1 MPREH
6 TLYYAKAESYVF
18 SIKVRGK
25 LPITESFREAKP
37 VVESGVP
44 PTQSMKASAAKS

>member
-1 MPREH
+1 M
-6 TLYYAKAESYVF
+6 YYAKAESYVF

-37 VVESGVP
+37 AIENDVP
-44 PTQSMKASAAKS
+44 RVQPMKVSAAKS